1 MIVVRPFC
9 PVSGVN
15 GSQIP
20 RREPTGGRRK
30 MLMREK
36 VGIMRTIIGGLL

>member
-1 MIVVRPFC
+1 MIFGSSGFRC
-9 PVSGVN
+9 DWVSD
-15 GSQIP
+15 

-30 MLMREK
+30 MLMRKK